1 MAEAEDVLADVA
13 RHATIHARALWQ
25 RHRRRRDGDE
35 PLRLADVAPR
45 LDLLLAAAFGRG
57 FTLRAAQ
64 PPAPATFLTR
74 LFQRNEGPRQR
85 DALPATDGTSLWLPA
100 HAPAT
105 DPAAVVA
112 GWRLAALRQGMRA
125 LRGSAALLPLA
136 DPLLRD
142 LYLLCEAASA
152 DRDLLLRLPGLAAPL
167 RVAREAALAA
177 RPAPA
182 AFPPHRALLEA
193 AVRQLLGAREP
204 PAAAVGCLGAC
215 PSPVASREHARTLAA
230 SLRVRAARDDF
241 GPQPLL
247 KDGWTGELR
256 APSSSSLAG
265 EAGPADATAP
275 PVRSARL
282 PRRPDQREDDGD
294 EDDRQ
299 PGAWMVQSAQPHE
312 QAEDP
317 HGLQRPVD
325 RDDET
330 SADEFADALSEL
342 AEARLVSTPG
352 APKEVLLSDDP
363 PDRRSHH
370 NVAPQPAAAGCL
382 TYPEWDWTRAGYD
395 PRGATVHLLPAA
407 DGPLAWVEQTLAHHR
422 GMLADIRR
430 RFEMLRARRVRVRRL
445 LDGDDID
452 IDALVEAQAD
462 FHAGLPL
469 SQRIYQAQHRTG
481 RDLAILL
488 LVDASGSTDGWIAGN
503 RRVIDVE
510 REALLLVC
518 IALEGLS
525 QPYAVQSFSGEGPHA
540 VVVREVKRFDERYGA
555 AVARRI
561 AGLEPE
567 RWTRA
572 GAAMRHA
579 TCVLMRQAAPHRLL
593 VMLSDGKPNDIDRY
607 EGRYGVEDLR
617 QAVTEARLQG
627 IAPFCLTID
636 RHAANYL
643 PQVFGA
649 GNYALLP
656 RPELLPSVLLD
667 WLRRLVA
674 T

>member
-1 MAEAEDVLADVA
+1 
-13 RHATIHARALWQ
+13 
-25 RHRRRRDGDE
+25 
-35 PLRLADVAPR
+35 
-45 LDLLLAAAFGRG
+45 
-57 FTLRAAQ
+57 
-64 PPAPATFLTR
+64 
-74 LFQRNEGPRQR
+74 
-85 DALPATDGTSLWLPA
+85 
-100 HAPAT
+100 
-105 DPAAVVA
+105 
-112 GWRLAALRQGMRA
+112 
-125 LRGSAALLPLA
+125 
-136 DPLLRD
+136 
-142 LYLLCEAASA
+142 
-152 DRDLLLRLPGLAAPL
+152 
-167 RVAREAALAA
+167 
-177 RPAPA
+177 
-182 AFPPHRALLEA
+182 
-193 AVRQLLGAREP
+193 
-204 PAAAVGCLGAC
+204 
-215 PSPVASREHARTLAA
+215 
-230 SLRVRAARDDF
+230 
-241 GPQPLL
+241 
-247 KDGWTGELR
+247 
-256 APSSSSLAG
+256 
-265 EAGPADATAP
+265 
-275 PVRSARL
+275 
-282 PRRPDQREDDGD
+282 
-294 EDDRQ
+294 
-299 PGAWMVQSAQPHE
+299 
-312 QAEDP
+312 
-317 HGLQRPVD
+317 
-325 RDDET
+325 
-330 SADEFADALSEL
+330 
-342 AEARLVSTPG
+342 
-352 APKEVLLSDDP
+352 
-363 PDRRSHH
+363 
-370 NVAPQPAAAGCL
+370 
-382 TYPEWDWTRAGYD
+382 
-395 PRGATVHLLPAA
+395 
-407 DGPLAWVEQTLAHHR
+407 
-422 GMLADIRR
+422 
-430 RFEMLRARRVRVRRL
+430 MLRARRVRVRRL